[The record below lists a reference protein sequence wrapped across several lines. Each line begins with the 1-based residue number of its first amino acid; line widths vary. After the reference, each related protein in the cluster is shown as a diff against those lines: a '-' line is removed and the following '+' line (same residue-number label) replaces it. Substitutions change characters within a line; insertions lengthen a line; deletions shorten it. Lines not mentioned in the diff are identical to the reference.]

1 MTEKKSLE
9 SSESSKKY
17 KKYFLFFISLF
28 SLLLLISKHTE
39 ISESIRYALRFC
51 VSSIIPSI
59 FPFFIFA
66 DFLASLCY
74 NGKLAHLV
82 TYIFGVNLNC
92 FPAIIC
98 GLICG
103 FPSGVKWAVKLYDEG
118 LISKK
123 ELENLI
129 GIINLPSFAF
139 SVCAVGL
146 GMLGSFYDG
155 FVLYS
160 ITVISSVFLAQF
172 FRCKQRKTM
181 NTADFHGQNFDLS
194 NSIKDAGFSSLV
206 VTSYIVFFSIV
217 IKLLSIF
224 IKDQEA
230 FALIVSFIEIGNA
243 TYLISQT
250 DSLSIVFKALLIGFS
265 LGFSGISVHLQ
276 AIALLPG
283 SISKAI
289 YYKTKLLQGLI
300 CAVFFA
306 LYKMI

>member
-1 MTEKKSLE
+1 M
-9 SSESSKKY
+9 
-17 KKYFLFFISLF
+17 
-28 SLLLLISKHTE
+28 LLISKHTE

-66 DFLASLCY
+66 DFLATLNC
-74 NGKLAHLV
+74 NGKISFFI
-82 TYIFGVNLNC
+82 TSIFGTNIAC
-92 FPAIIC
+92 FPAIAS

-103 FPSGVKWAVKLYDEG
+103 FPSGVKWAVQLYEEG

-129 GIINLPSFAF
+129 GIINIPSFAF

-146 GMLGSFYDG
+146 GMLGSIYDG
-155 FVLYS
+155 VVLYS
-160 ITVISSVFLAQF
+160 ITVISSVFSAQF
-172 FRCKQRKTM
+172 FRCKQRKM
-181 NTADFHGQNFDLS
+181 LNTEDFHGQKFNLS
-194 NSIKDAGFSSLV
+194 NSIKNAGFSSLV

-217 IKLLSIF
+217 IKLLSTF
-224 IKDQEA
+224 IKDQEV
-230 FALIVSFIEIGNA
+230 FVLIASFIEIGNA

-276 AIALLPG
+276 AIALLPA
-283 SISKAI
+283 SISKAT